1 MYDMYAT
8 HPNHPRRN
16 TNRLLE
22 ALDEGLL
29 DKDYVLSA
37 ALSALSDAEVRQM
50 MLANDI
56 LLEDEHDD

>member
-29 DKDYVLSA
+29 DKDYVLNA

-56 LLEDEHDD
+56 LLEDEYDD

>member
-29 DKDYVLSA
+29 DKDYVLNA

>member
-29 DKDYVLSA
+29 DKDYVLNA
-37 ALSALSDAEVRQM
+37 ALSALSDDEVRQM

>member
-56 LLEDEHDD
+56 LLEDEYDD

>member
-29 DKDYVLSA
+29 DKDYVLNA
-37 ALSALSDAEVRQM
+37 ALSALSDDEVRQM

-56 LLEDEHDD
+56 LLEDEYDD